1 MKFDDT
7 KVDIVEDKAI
17 QIYYGAPAVSQQQ
30 NDWPCAYM
38 LLYESKQFLMEA
50 EKAEAEMGKAAT
62 K

>member
-17 QIYYGAPAVSQQQ
+17 QIYYGAPAISQQ

-38 LLYESKQFLMEA
+38 LMYESEQFLIEA
-50 EKAEAEMGKAAT
+50 EKAEADTIKGSAK
-62 K
+62 

>member
-17 QIYYGAPAVSQQQ
+17 QIYYGAPAVSSQS
-30 NDWPCAYM
+30 DWPCAYM
-38 LLYESKQFLMEA
+38 LLYESEQFLMEA
-50 EKAEAEMGKAAT
+50 EKAEAETTKAA

>member
-17 QIYYGAPAVSQQQ
+17 QIYYGAPAVSQQ

-38 LLYESKQFLMEA
+38 LLYESEQFLMEA
-50 EKAEAEMGKAAT
+50 EKAEAEMGKPAT